1 MYKCG
6 PDRVYR
12 DVLQRYLIV
21 TFIDAHA
28 SLTVMDRSTKDR
40 LDEFDQYVMNHIP
53 IRLIRL
59 SDMTLVSRED
69 VREHFR
75 ARFLQS
81 YHPPSKTVKYATL
94 SHRWGKGEPSYDTF
108 EEMKKSELKTP
119 GFEKLMNFCEKA
131 REYDV
136 EFAWSDTCCIDKS
149 SSAELDESI
158 RSMFQWYRKSEI
170 CIAHLA
176 QSKTMDDIPRD
187 EWTERGW
194 TLQELLAPIR
204 IKFFN
209 QHWIPM
215 ARNPNDKHPDTERS
229 GCIMLST
236 LESATGIPRRDICDF
251 APAAFWV
258 NERMQWAARR
268 KTTRVEDMA
277 YSLMGI
283 FNVSLQIAYGEGERA
298 FGRLIEA
305 VMQDGDPSVL
315 NWTGQAANYHN
326 SRAVPRSPQCF
337 VGGRGLDLGSGRLD
351 MTMTSLG
358 LRVPLVIL
366 PLDRRSTRDNDN
378 KMHVTLEC
386 SLCPAIK
393 IDSASANE
401 IFSGP
406 GTPYA
411 IGIVNYSVIS
421 DGTREFLMIRGKS
434 AGFLLFK
441 PSPERASEAS
451 RPVNCVGLQFVPSPE
466 QVVFSWKALNGGLA
480 EVHFPNILS
489 DDIFYISH
497 DHHHLGDCML
507 VASTLLA

>member
-6 PDRVYR
+6 QT
-12 DVLQRYLIV
+12 VLQRYLIV

-28 SLTVMDRSTKDR
+28 RLPVMDQSTKDR
-40 LDEFDQYVMNHIP
+40 LDEFE
-53 IRLIRL
+53 
-59 SDMTLVSRED
+59 SD
-69 VREHFR
+69 VREHFK

-81 YHPPSKTVKYATL
+81 YHPPLKTVKYTTL
-94 SHRWGKGEPSYDTF
+94 SHRWGEGEPSYGTF
-108 EEMKKSELKTP
+108 EEMNKSELKTP

-131 REYDV
+131 REYCT

-158 RSMFQWYRKSEI
+158 HSMCQWYHKSEI

-176 QSKTMDDIPRD
+176 QSKTMDDIPCNK
-187 EWTERGW
+187 WTERGW
-194 TLQELLAPIR
+194 TLQKLLAPIH

-215 ARNPNDKHPDTERS
+215 MHNQNDKHPDMERS

-236 LESATGIPRRDICDF
+236 LESATGIPCHDICDF

-283 FNVSLQIAYGEGERA
+283 FNVSLQIAYGEGECA
-298 FGRLIEA
+298 FSRLIEA
-305 VMQDGDPSVL
+305 IMQDGDPSVL

-326 SRAVPRSPQCF
+326 SRAVPQSPQCF
-337 VGGRGLDLGSGRLD
+337 VGGRGLDLGSERLD

-358 LRVPLVIL
+358 LQVPLVIL
-366 PLDRRSTRDNDN
+366 PLNRRSTRDNDD
-378 KMHVTLEC
+378 KMHITLEC

-401 IFSGP
+401 ILEHRMQSGLSIIP
-406 GTPYA
+406 F
-411 IGIVNYSVIS
+411 VS
-421 DGTREFLMIRGKS
+421 DGTCEFLMIRGKS

-451 RPVNCVGLQFVPSPE
+451 RPANCVGLQFAPSPE
-466 QVVFSWKALNGGLA
+466 QVVSSWKALNGGLA

-497 DHHHLGDCML
+497 EYLEIVYL
-507 VASTLLA
+507 